1 MSKPSGPTALNGWHH
16 WMGRQRKNKIGMW
29 RWSKQLKQ
37 ATKNKGTKTDL
48 VRALFRANEDAL
60 SVVGQA
66 KQPNNQVG
74 EGSSPV
80 KPKKERNV
88 GKEKEVLVESP
99 SKEKKI
105 TGKGNWKKI
114 AREKEKK
121 PKSLVLEP
129 RALLREKRE
138 KAIVKKQK

>member
-1 MSKPSGPTALNGWHH
+1 
-16 WMGRQRKNKIGMW
+16 MW

-66 KQPNNQVG
+66 KQPNNEVG
-74 EGSSPV
+74 EGSRPV

-88 GKEKEVLVESP
+88 GKEKEV
-99 SKEKKI
+99 
-105 TGKGNWKKI
+105 
-114 AREKEKK
+114 
-121 PKSLVLEP
+121 
-129 RALLREKRE
+129 
-138 KAIVKKQK
+138 